1 MCNTEV
7 TSYMFV
13 VYVSKFSIVSRSV
26 INDRL
31 PRLWSEMDKEWVF
44 LLFMVGVLVT
54 AYPGISNISH

>member
-1 MCNTEV
+1 
-7 TSYMFV
+7 MFV